1 MVLGEVDGYKT
12 KEIEEQ
18 FLNAFGKPAV
28 ADGSFLDGVKF
39 KQKETV
45 CGTEALATERMVS
58 REEIAVDDPH

>member
-1 MVLGEVDGYKT
+1 MLGKVNRHKT

-39 KQKETV
+39 KQKEAV

-58 REEIAVDDPH
+58 REKIAVDDPH